1 MEELK
6 VIYDRVTFLRQKG
19 VKMKDI
25 AERAGM
31 TSGVLSAIYSTV
43 LPAFFKNAE
52 KGMEADEALSQ
63 ALVWVNNVSK
73 KRFLG
78 SLAALKA
85 AVFAPELVCQPAGD
99 GAACPFLT
107 QMEANLSA
115 TLGRIMNVS
124 GTYMSYSLSSGS
136 RSLKVEP
143 YLIAPAEGG
152 RYVEVGHNNAYGAT
166 HWGVVMMNGFD
177 HLYLMF
183 NENPAPQ
190 LSLFQICLK
199 LPLYDRPPFLRG
211 LYVSLDYNNNPVAR
225 RILFVKSSDSV
236 ARDEFLKLR
245 GCLRS
250 FDELDAQERTY
261 YDYTCLPE
269 DIIRMCNI
277 PSPQMKEYDLL
288 RKKEILRL

>member
-31 TSGVLSAIYSTV
+31 TSSVLSAIYSTV

-124 GTYMSYSLSSGS
+124 GTYMSYSLS
-136 RSLKVEP
+136 
-143 YLIAPAEGG
+143 
-152 RYVEVGHNNAYGAT
+152 
-166 HWGVVMMNGFD
+166 
-177 HLYLMF
+177 
-183 NENPAPQ
+183 
-190 LSLFQICLK
+190 
-199 LPLYDRPPFLRG
+199 
-211 LYVSLDYNNNPVAR
+211 
-225 RILFVKSSDSV
+225 
-236 ARDEFLKLR
+236 
-245 GCLRS
+245 
-250 FDELDAQERTY
+250 
-261 YDYTCLPE
+261 
-269 DIIRMCNI
+269 
-277 PSPQMKEYDLL
+277 
-288 RKKEILRL
+288 